1 MPTISSITARQI
13 LDSRGRPTVEATVS
27 LSDGTVATSS
37 VPSGSV
43 SNEQNEA
50 LELRDHNSAEYFGYG
65 VSKAVELINTEIN
78 QKLAGLDPLYQ
89 TKIDQTLVDLDGTK
103 NKSRLGANSILAVS
117 QAVMKAAAASLHLP
131 LFVYVKEKYQLIEAY
146 RIPTPIFNLINGG
159 RHGGG
164 TLDFQEFQLVP
175 ASHLPYEQA
184 LKIGT
189 EMFMAV
195 GQVLEQKG
203 ALTSVGLEGGYAPNL
218 ASNSDALEI
227 FNEAAKVSSYTISKD
242 AFLGIDLGPQNF
254 YKSGKYTIKDKSQP
268 MSGKDFVKY
277 LKGLHEQYRVFA
289 LEDPLVADAW
299 GDWKFITAELGQTAM
314 ILADDLVATNKTLLM
329 KAIEE
334 KACNAL
340 VIKPNRVGT
349 ITETIEIASIAKKAG
364 WHTVMSHRSSETT
377 DDVLADVAVGI
388 GTDYVK
394 FGAPSR
400 GERVVKYNRLLR
412 IEEILRASSGQ
423 TTNTPERTT
432 MSPTQTSAPQ
442 PAVTPE
448 PAQTIP
454 TVAPTPQPTPAVPPM
469 VTPAPAP
476 MAPATPPAPFT
487 TPSAPP
493 FPQQPVSPPVS
504 IPPMAVTPPVPT
516 MADSQEV
523 GAPAVHL
530 APVSPSTPITDQN
543 LSVMSSGTPTGIAT
557 PTPLAHQP
565 STVPVAEQ
573 PAEPTL
579 ELNVSVPTQTPQA
592 SVAPAEVFA
601 PEPPSTLPQSP
612 QSEGSLEPETNEEG
626 IQDSLNELVQMVD
639 SVPLEEQT
647 TTPASAEQTTPP
659 ATVALNDFP
668 AEPTTAPVY
677 SGTAIPAEPSQPVLS
692 PTAAPPSVSPPT
704 IQAMPEPA
712 LTMSQPTFSG
722 LPKPT
727 PPSFSQV
734 ASPTIPTEPAPTQE
748 NGTDQSSG
756 LQPPIRP

>member
-50 LELRDHNSAEYFGYG
+50 MELRDHNSSEYFGFG
-65 VSKAVELINTEIN
+65 VSKAVELINTEIGA
-78 QKLAGLDPLYQ
+78 KLAGFDPLYQ

-131 LFVYVKEKYQLIEAY
+131 LFVYVKEKYQLIDAY

-159 RHGGG
+159 QHGGG

-175 ASHLPYEQA
+175 ASHLPYAQA

-227 FNEAAKVSSYTISKD
+227 FNEAAKVCSYTISKD

-254 YKSGKYTIKDKSQP
+254 YKNGKYTIKDKSQP
-268 MSGKDFVKY
+268 MSSKEFVKY

-289 LEDPLVADAW
+289 LEDPLVPDAW
-299 GDWKFITAELGQTAM
+299 PDWKFITAELGQTAM
-314 ILADDLVATNKTLLM
+314 IIADDLVATNKTLLM

-349 ITETIEIASIAKKAG
+349 ITEAIEITSLAKKAG
-364 WHTVMSHRSSETT
+364 WHTIMSHRSSETT

-423 TTNTPERTT
+423 TSKTQERTD
-432 MSPTQTSAPQ
+432 MSPAQLDPQSEPTVPAQTPITTPMAAPLPAIETPIDVPTSAPVAPAPVAMPPNLQ
-442 PAVTPE
+442 PAPLE
-448 PAQTIP
+448 PVSAYP
-454 TVAPTPQPTPAVPPM
+454 AAVPPAPTP
-469 VTPAPAP
+469 TPAPDV
-476 MAPATPPAPFT
+476 ATF
-487 TPSAPP
+487 
-493 FPQQPVSPPVS
+493 
-504 IPPMAVTPPVPT
+504 
-516 MADSQEV
+516 
-523 GAPAVHL
+523 APAVST
-530 APVSPSTPITDQN
+530 AQPSQSPSQN
-543 LSVMSSGTPTGIAT
+543 LGVPYQALPSEPATAPIAPSNPAPAQPEISLSVPMN
-557 PTPLAHQP
+557 QP
-565 STVPVAEQ
+565 SPM
-573 PAEPTL
+573 
-579 ELNVSVPTQTPQA
+579 
-592 SVAPAEVFA
+592 VAPAEVFA
-601 PEPPSTLPQSP
+601 TPIAPTPQTTSGVATPEVDA
-612 QSEGSLEPETNEEG
+612 NEEV
-626 IQDSLNELVQMVD
+626 IQDSLNELVQMVGD
-639 SVPLEEQT
+639 VPLEEQPDLKPAESVNAAPT
-647 TTPASAEQTTPP
+647 PVNPPVTPSPVQTAPSYAGPNLTDVLPPSMAPEIAPATIPVTPPRSTPAPLTFAPEVANFDP
-659 ATVALNDFP
+659 AGLP
-668 AEPTTAPVY
+668 RPTRPTFGAPV
-677 SGTAIPAEPSQPVLS
+677 
-692 PTAAPPSVSPPT
+692 APPSAFGAPIT
-704 IQAMPEPA
+704 AQPEP
-712 LTMSQPTFSG
+712 
-722 LPKPT
+722 T
-727 PPSFSQV
+727 PSDV
-734 ASPTIPTEPAPTQE
+734 G
-748 NGTDQSSG
+748 N
-756 LQPPIRP
+756 LQPPSIPQG